1 MAITDKLAWGLEKL
15 EMADLGKIA
24 TATWEQ
30 IGNVLEGSI
39 ALNFDAPT
47 ANEVRVEEK
56 GTAVLIKYEEGS
68 KNIELDIPNIDADML
83 EKLTGATTSNGI
95 TALPDTTVVM
105 KKMLKFT
112 FKEGGAL
119 YLTNASIV
127 TNPAGGITKTGIDVF
142 QIHVMIGVNA
152 GLGGANYE
160 STGIMLETGTPTT

>member
-1 MAITDKLAWGLEKL
+1 MTITDKLAWGLEKL

-127 TNPAGGITKTGIDVF
+127 TNPAGGITKTGTDVF

>member
-1 MAITDKLAWGLEKL
+1 MAITGKLAWGLEKL

-24 TATWEQ
+24 TATWKQ

-39 ALNFDAPT
+39 SLNFDSPT

-68 KNIELDIPNIDADML
+68 KNIELDIPNIDSDML
-83 EKLTGATTSNGI
+83 EKLTGATTTNGI
-95 TALPDTTVVM
+95 TAIPDTTQVLR
-105 KKMLKFT
+105 KMLKFT

-127 TNPAGGITKTGIDVF
+127 TNPAGGITKTGTDVF

-152 GLGGANYE
+152 GLGGASYE
-160 STGIMLETGTPTT
+160 TEGIMIGTATPTT

>member
-39 ALNFDAPT
+39 SLNFDAPT

-127 TNPAGGITKTGIDVF
+127 TNPAGGITKTGTDVF

>member
-127 TNPAGGITKTGIDVF
+127 TNPAGGITKTGTDVF